1 MPIKILI
8 IIAFLIII
16 YCLATALY
24 YLVKQKDRD
33 IETSRKM
40 AKALT
45 WRIGLSVGL
54 FLLIALAYFLG
65 LIKPQGIGAR
75 MQQVRHIEQQAVK
88 KPD

>member
-8 IIAFLIII
+8 IIAFLLII
-16 YCLATALY
+16 YSLASALF
-24 YLVKQKDRD
+24 YLVKRKDND
-33 IETSRKM
+33 IETSQKL

-45 WRIGLSVGL
+45 WRIGLSVTL
-54 FLLIALAYFLG
+54 FLLIALAYFFG

-75 MQQVRHIEQQAVK
+75 MQQVRHFEQQNLN